1 MRLTL
6 CLLFAG
12 VMLAIPVVVLLD
24 KALERES
31 EGETAAYRVG
41 VAFVWPESPRADD
54 PGVALRIL
62 TEAATVTRSAV
73 VRTAVNTSSS
83 DRKRVTHYVLLGQ
96 DRTAL
101 TDEFTLREGR
111 WLTAAESRGGP
122 ATVSSARAGEAGNV
136 GVPSVLGDRYDL
148 TFAPLLRAFDALP
161 TAGRY
166 VVEAPD
172 RAATDRFLAL
182 VHQGLAEAGVAG
194 LTTADLTQDPSRS
207 PAEDRASLEI
217 LTVLLAVAAT
227 LIILFVLLREGK
239 RIGVLRLLGHPATR
253 IWFEVVG
260 RVQAASILAGL
271 VACVAIVLVVPG
283 VDPLF
288 LRSLAVAV
296 IPVTVAG
303 FAATLGIG
311 LIVIHRVQVSD
322 LVKGSLQ

>member
-12 VMLAIPVVVLLD
+12 VVLAIPVVALLG
-24 KALERES
+24 KILERES
-31 EGETAAYRVG
+31 ESETAAYRIG
-41 VAFVWPESPRADD
+41 VAFDWPESPRADD

-62 TEAATVTRSAV
+62 TEAATATRSAV
-73 VRTAVNTSSS
+73 LRTAVNTSSAE
-83 DRKRVTHYVLLGQ
+83 RKRITHYVLLGQ

-101 TDEFTLREGR
+101 TDGFTLSEGR

-122 ATVSSARAGEAGNV
+122 VTVSSARVGEAGNV

-148 TFAPLLRAFDALP
+148 TFAPLLRAFEALP
-161 TAGRY
+161 AAGRY

-172 RAATDRFLAL
+172 RAATDRFLAI
-182 VHQGLAEAGVAG
+182 VHRRLAEAGVAG
-194 LTTADLTQDPSRS
+194 PATADLTPDPGRS
-207 PAEDRASLEI
+207 PAENRSSLET
-217 LTVLLAVAAT
+217 LTALLAVAAT
-227 LIILFVLLREGK
+227 LIIVFVLLRDGR

-253 IWFEVVG
+253 IWYEVVG

-271 VACVAIVLVVPG
+271 VACSAVLLAVPG

-288 LRSLAVAV
+288 LRSLAGTL

-303 FAATLGIG
+303 FAATLGVG
-311 LIVIHRVQVSD
+311 LIVINRVQVPD

>member
-24 KALERES
+24 KILERES
-31 EGETAAYRVG
+31 DGETAAYRLG
-41 VAFVWPESPRADD
+41 VAFAWPESPRADD

-73 VRTAVNTSSS
+73 LRTAVNTAPSA
-83 DRKRVTHYVLLGQ
+83 RKRITHYVLLGQ

-122 ATVSSARAGEAGNV
+122 ATVSSVRAGEAGNV
-136 GVPSVLGDRYDL
+136 GVPSILGDRYDL
-148 TFAPLLRAFDALP
+148 TFAPLFRAFDALP

-182 VHQGLAEAGVAG
+182 VHQRLAEAGVAG
-194 LTTADLTQDPSRS
+194 LTTADLTPEPGPS
-207 PAEDRASLEI
+207 PAENRASLEP
-217 LTVLLAVAAT
+217 LTALLAVAAT
-227 LIILFVLLREGK
+227 LIVLFGLLREGR
-239 RIGVLRLLGHPATR
+239 RIGVLRLLGHPGTR
-253 IWFEVVG
+253 IWYQVVG
-260 RVQAASILAGL
+260 RVQAGSILAGL
-271 VACVAIVLVVPG
+271 VACAAIVLAVPG
-283 VDPLF
+283 VDALF
-288 LRSLAVAV
+288 LRSLAGTV
-296 IPVTVAG
+296 IPVTAAG

-311 LIVIHRVQVSD
+311 LIVIDRAQVSD

>member
-1 MRLTL
+1 
-6 CLLFAG
+6 
-12 VMLAIPVVVLLD
+12 MLAIPVVVLLD
-24 KALERES
+24 EVLERES
-31 EGETAAYRVG
+31 EGETAAYRLG
-41 VAFVWPESPRADD
+41 VAFAWPESPRADD

-73 VRTAVNTSSS
+73 LRTTVNTSPSE
-83 DRKRVTHYVLLGQ
+83 RKRITHYVLLGQ

-101 TDEFTLREGR
+101 TDEFTLSEGR

-122 ATVSSARAGEAGNV
+122 VTVSSARAGEAGNV
-136 GVPSVLGDRYDL
+136 GVPSILGDRYDL
-148 TFAPLLRAFDALP
+148 TFAPLRQAFDALP

-172 RAATDRFLAL
+172 RAATDRFFTI
-182 VHQGLAEAGVAG
+182 VQRRLAEAGVAG
-194 LTTADLTQDPSRS
+194 LTAADLTPDPTRS
-207 PAEDRASLEI
+207 PAEDRSSLET
-217 LTVLLAVAAT
+217 LTALLAVAAT
-227 LIILFVLLREGK
+227 LIILFVLLRAGR
-239 RIGVLRLLGHPATR
+239 RIGALRLLGHSATR
-253 IWFEVVG
+253 IWYEVVG

-271 VACVAIVLVVPG
+271 VACSAIVLAVPG

-288 LRSLAVAV
+288 LRSLAGTL

-311 LIVIHRVQVSD
+311 LIVINRVQVSD